1 MHKNEIVINFH
12 KAQDIK
18 EFVCAADDCD
28 FDIDV
33 SYNKMV
39 IDAKSIL
46 AMLAIGCHKNL
57 TVRYGGRNEHFEHIV
72 SKFAH
77 AGG

>member
-1 MHKNEIVINFH
+1 MNKNEKIINFH
-12 KAQDIK
+12 AAGDIE

-33 SYNKMV
+33 YYNKMM

-57 TVRYGGRNEHFEHIV
+57 VIRYGGCNERFEKV
-72 SKFAH
+72 VAKFA
-77 AGG
+77 GISG